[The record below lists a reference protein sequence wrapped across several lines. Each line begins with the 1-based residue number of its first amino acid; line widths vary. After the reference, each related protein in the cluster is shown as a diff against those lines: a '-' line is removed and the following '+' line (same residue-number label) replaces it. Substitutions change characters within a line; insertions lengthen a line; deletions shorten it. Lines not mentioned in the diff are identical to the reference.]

1 MGLKTTVGQVAL
13 IGGGSY
19 DRPGHII
26 VDEPGGRFGRGRG
39 KGNLY
44 IVLELSGPPTGRD
57 AISEYLTQSMRRSYR
72 GWKGSV
78 TAGLRQAIREANDL
92 LLEEN
97 RTSLPG
103 ERRSAGV
110 SCVVLRED
118 DLFIGQMGPAAVYLL
133 GEGQELRFPDSSPW
147 LDGIPP
153 EEMDAA
159 RLGERRDVNVDL
171 FHSKVGEGDT
181 VLLADS
187 ELARCLASRA
197 WPDILSRTSMVEV
210 LEDLLA
216 AGRGRD
222 LSALVVRMAE
232 EGIQRATVQ
241 PAAQPEVSQPSVRAD
256 RPRPLTVTE
265 VSGGFVQ
272 PEEFGPVATGAET
285 ARIETSPAEEARAE
299 APPAPAKAQ
308 QALEQVSAGM
318 AQLRPGERLRSAMM
332 TMVAALT
339 GFGAGLLVF
348 LKRMVPDRSTAQR
361 QPRTEISTSK
371 RAAAKP
377 SERQTIRS
385 AADARSDPVQRLLVG
400 VAIAIPV
407 IVAVIVL
414 VAWVQRGQA
423 QRGEL
428 DALWEQANA
437 QWKQAQ
443 TVSDLD
449 EARTLLADAQ
459 KNLELLIERQ
469 PENAEA
475 IDLQGAIQVRLDL
488 LNQVKRVSWAGVLN
502 TYPADSDLSRVVVQ
516 GAHVFV
522 MDRNNGK
529 VYHHKL
535 DEQLQNALEPD
546 SAKTVLVSKGDQIGN
561 VLVGD
566 LVDMVWM
573 PTGPNRQKA
582 SLVVLESNGAL
593 LDYDP
598 ATRQLQP
605 LDVAASETWQYPQLV
620 GSHSGRFY
628 LLDSSANKLWRY
640 DPTPDGYSEPPTEWL
655 QTEVNLAGVGDMAIG
670 DSIYLIYADGRIL
683 KFSQGAPDAFDIS
696 DWDVPPSNPSAIF
709 TRPSEETR
717 WLYVADRGNS
727 RIVQATKEGQFR
739 QQFLLADAQAAESGD
754 ALADATDLFVDEIVG
769 YAYVLS
775 GQQLY
780 LLILP
785 MSQ

>member
-1 MGLKTTVGQVAL
+1 MDLKTTVGQVAL

-19 DRPGHII
+19 DRPGHIL

-57 AISEYLTQSMRRSYR
+57 AISEYLAQSMRQSYR

-118 DLFIGQMGPAAVYLL
+118 DLFIGQLGPAAVYLL
-133 GEGQELRFPDSSPW
+133 GEGQEFRFPDSSPW

-159 RLGERRDVNVDL
+159 RLGERREINVDL
-171 FHSKVGEGDT
+171 FHSKVGEGDIL
-181 VLLADS
+181 LLADS

-197 WPDILSRTSMVEV
+197 WPDILSKASMVEI

-232 EGIQRATVQ
+232 EGIQRAPVQ
-241 PAAQPEVSQPSVRAD
+241 PAAQPGISQTSVQAD
-256 RPRPLTVTE
+256 RPQSLTVTE
-265 VSGGFVQ
+265 VPGGFVQ
-272 PEEFGPVATGAET
+272 PEEFGPVATRAEPS
-285 ARIETSPAEEARAE
+285 RIEAPRAEEVRAE
-299 APPAPAKAQ
+299 APPAKAQ
-308 QALEQVSAGM
+308 KALEQVSAGM
-318 AQLRPGERLRSAMM
+318 AQLRPGERLRSAVMA
-332 TMVAALT
+332 MVAAFT
-339 GFGAGLLVF
+339 GLGAGLLAF
-348 LKRMVPDRSTAQR
+348 LKRMVPDRSAGEGQQR
-361 QPRTEISTSK
+361 TQITTSK
-371 RAAAKP
+371 RAAAKL
-377 SERQTIRS
+377 SGRQTVRS
-385 AADARSDPVQRLLVG
+385 AADARADPVQRLLVG

-443 TVSDLD
+443 TISDLD

-459 KNLELLIERQ
+459 KNLGLLIERQ
-469 PENAEA
+469 PDNAEA

-561 VLVGD
+561 ALVGD

-605 LDVAASETWQYPQLV
+605 LDVAASETWQYPKLV

-628 LLDSSANKLWRY
+628 LLDSSANMLWRY

-655 QTEVNLAGVGDMAIG
+655 QTEVNLAGVEDMAIG

-683 KFSQGAPDAFDIS
+683 KFSQGIPDAFDIS

-709 TRPSEETR
+709 TRTPDETR

-727 RIVQATKEGQFR
+727 RIVQATKDGQFR
-739 QQFLLADAQAAESGD
+739 QQFLLADAQAAENGD
-754 ALADATDLFVDEIVG
+754 ALAGATDLFVDEIVG